1 MATAAN
7 IQVGNTYYFGH
18 RRTAN
23 VVTRVI
29 PLENNSQFVAR
40 VYLKGPRGGEF
51 VAHVREDGT
60 CRKI

>member
-1 MATAAN
+1 MTAQD
-7 IQVGNTYYFGH
+7 IQIGKKFFFGY
-18 RRTAN
+18 RQTPN

-29 PLENNSQFVAR
+29 PLENNSQYVAR

-60 CRKI
+60 CRKM